1 MSLPFIYKEIEHTG
15 KISFNILKPEKG
27 DFMNIK
33 NHGYDYL
40 NLKKKSK
47 SGQTRTS
54 TIIKLE
60 GKTKSELKI

>member
-15 KISFNILKPEKG
+15 KISFNILKPEKS

-40 NLKKKSK
+40 NLKKKK
-47 SGQTRTS
+47 VKAA
-54 TIIKLE
+54 KL
-60 GKTKSELKI
+60 GHQPS